1 MDEKKA
7 IGKVIEEL
15 KKKYV
20 FKDIIVNY
28 DEENSKIGENYDD
41 KKDYL
46 EEVQSLH
53 FNLKKLKKILNEK
66 FSENQNTK
74 FENVALII
82 SKNNYSENKRDKDMA
97 NSKILDKEEERKNNL
112 NITVEII
119 FPINKQD
126 VVINSFSKI
135 LEGSTNKRVVQ
146 KNKN

>member
-1 MDEKKA
+1 LDEKKA